1 MQIEQFQRFSS
12 FCHSDGRRTTSKDNL
27 VFCSNYLTDRT
38 KRINL
43 IRVIQGSC
51 YIHASGKKK
60 VWSVCA
66 IFVSFLAFNEDRNE
80 SKRAR

>member
-60 VWSVCA
+60 GVERMRDLCEFSCVQ
-66 IFVSFLAFNEDRNE
+66 
-80 SKRAR
+80 